1 MQKSAQFWICV
12 LISLIGGAAGCR
24 FDSADRVHT
33 VPFFQANNNSGVS
46 GASQIENAKT
56 LLRDGCRLDGD
67 KDAGCIAQYL
77 CAAQTIWPVVASE
90 AVSNDLENSS
100 AAKIYNQCLRRIID
114 SGQEY
119 GLFQPQTGQ
128 FLPSPS
134 SGEWIP
140 ILYRG
145 FPWDPQDFDLVIPA
159 ATEVSKK
166 LNHDY
171 RCNGLGVPVVV
182 INKRLEGERFLRDQQ
197 AFAATL
203 VLREARPDEGLSCG
217 FVFEFIDPLRVRSVN
232 VGGCEVAVARD
243 LSAPIA
249 YRISK
254 RDKNYLEGFLQP
266 GTTDEGP
273 GLYTVEPYQRGKIPV
288 VFVHGLLSDPF
299 TWSNAANEMRARPEL
314 NSRYQIWGFQYPTG
328 EPFLKSAAVLRGH
341 LNSITKKIDPTGE
354 DPALSQIILIG
365 HSMGGLVAK
374 LQVTRSGD
382 QLWNSISKVPL
393 DCLVTTEETRK
404 ALRDAFY
411 FQPVASVSRVVFLG
425 TPHGGSPKATRPV
438 GRLGTKLV
446 DEPSSMNAIR
456 EQLLRDNPE
465 AFSEEFARRIPT
477 SIDLLRPESPLLREM
492 NCLSFSDT
500 VRLHSI
506 IGCGY
511 LLLGSGDS
519 DKVVPVSSAR
529 ISGVES
535 ERLIVSKHTKI
546 NSNEMALEELY
557 RILET
562 HLMESQVP
570 DSGFSV
576 GSLQK

>member
-67 KDAGCIAQYL
+67 QDAGCIAQYL

-266 GTTDEGP
+266 GTTD
-273 GLYTVEPYQRGKIPV
+273 
-288 VFVHGLLSDPF
+288 
-299 TWSNAANEMRARPEL
+299 
-314 NSRYQIWGFQYPTG
+314 
-328 EPFLKSAAVLRGH
+328 
-341 LNSITKKIDPTGE
+341 
-354 DPALSQIILIG
+354 
-365 HSMGGLVAK
+365 
-374 LQVTRSGD
+374 
-382 QLWNSISKVPL
+382 
-393 DCLVTTEETRK
+393 
-404 ALRDAFY
+404 
-411 FQPVASVSRVVFLG
+411 
-425 TPHGGSPKATRPV
+425 
-438 GRLGTKLV
+438 
-446 DEPSSMNAIR
+446 
-456 EQLLRDNPE
+456 
-465 AFSEEFARRIPT
+465 
-477 SIDLLRPESPLLREM
+477 
-492 NCLSFSDT
+492 
-500 VRLHSI
+500 
-506 IGCGY
+506 
-511 LLLGSGDS
+511 
-519 DKVVPVSSAR
+519 
-529 ISGVES
+529 
-535 ERLIVSKHTKI
+535 
-546 NSNEMALEELY
+546 
-557 RILET
+557 
-562 HLMESQVP
+562 
-570 DSGFSV
+570 
-576 GSLQK
+576 